1 MKFIIQALVFC
12 IILLSVTAA
21 EIDKAEEIRLL
32 NQDSGTVFTNL
43 ESNEQF
49 MNFANKTNNY
59 IFFLYDKYCLYAII
73 TFFFFLSFPLLI
85 LLSPPF
91 PFFPLVFLS
100 LIRYLFNYFCHWNPF
115 SFFFSFRH
123 LLARLIKNYY
133 WYYCSNIK

>member
-73 TFFFFLSFPLLI
+73 TFFFFY
-85 LLSPPF
+85 LSPSSF
-91 PFFPLVFLS
+91 FFPLPFHFFL
-100 LIRYLFNYFCHWNPF
+100 L
-115 SFFFSFRH
+115 FFF
-123 LLARLIKNYY
+123 L
-133 WYYCSNIK
+133 